1 MLNPETIREAT
12 RLTQAGQLSEATGLL
27 QRMLGGKL
35 ASEVKSLGRVSLPGR
50 EPSTIDAK
58 ANDVEETNRAH
69 PARAH
74 ALPADASRYST
85 EQRTAPGSECEA

>member
-35 ASEVKSLGRVSLPGR
+35 ASEVNP
-50 EPSTIDAK
+50 
-58 ANDVEETNRAH
+58 
-69 PARAH
+69 
-74 ALPADASRYST
+74 
-85 EQRTAPGSECEA
+85 